1 MEEERRGTEQRK
13 SACLLLRLV
22 AGKMPALPRG
32 LALALLVIL
41 VGVAGAAPAAL
52 SGLEERYRKA
62 GTLQATFMER
72 YSENG
77 VQVKVESGTAYFLR
91 PGKMRWEYEQP
102 EKSLFLVDGK
112 YVWFYAPADHTAT
125 RMPAKKSEDWRTPIA
140 FLTTGM
146 KLSRICS
153 SVEAIGDE
161 KASEITQKGTMYRAP
176 TDRSPADRSPG
187 DQVYRCVLRG
197 ADSEP
202 EGKAQ
207 RVLFEVTPQNEL
219 ARIVIPQ
226 EGGMQIEFL
235 FKNWVWNPVLAK
247 SLFAFEPSP
256 STVIV
261 DGVLPEAPG
270 MRQ

>member
-1 MEEERRGTEQRK
+1 M
-13 SACLLLRLV
+13 
-22 AGKMPALPRG
+22 
-32 LALALLVIL
+32 LVIL
-41 VGVAGAAPAAL
+41 VGVAGAEKKDVGTSLATL
-52 SGLEERYRKA
+52 NGLEERYRKA
-62 GTLQATFMER
+62 GTLQATFLER

-91 PGKMRWEYEQP
+91 PGRMRWEYEQP

-153 SVEAIGDE
+153 SVQLASDA
-161 KASEITQKGTMYRAP
+161 KAS
-176 TDRSPADRSPG
+176 SPG
-187 DQVYRCVLRG
+187 DEVYRCVLRAPDG
-197 ADSEP
+197 EQA
-202 EGKAQ
+202 GKPQ
-207 RVLFEVTPQNEL
+207 NVLFQVTPQNDL

-226 EGGMQIEFL
+226 EGGMQIEFQ
-235 FKNWVWNPVLAK
+235 FRNWVWNPVLPK
-247 SLFAFEPSP
+247 TLFAFEPP
-256 STVIV
+256 PATVIV
-261 DGVLPEAPG
+261 NGVLPEAPG